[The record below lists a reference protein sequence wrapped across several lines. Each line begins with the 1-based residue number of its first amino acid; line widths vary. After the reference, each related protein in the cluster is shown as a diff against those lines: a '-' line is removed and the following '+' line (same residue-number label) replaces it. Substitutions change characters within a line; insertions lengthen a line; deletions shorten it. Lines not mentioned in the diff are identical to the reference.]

1 MKSAADRQVGGG
13 GGVGGR
19 KDDLNKWREKA
30 METGAGIKAVGQG
43 AQSADSSRKKVN
55 LLLKAKQALWEDRE
69 KCGGLSGQV
78 RRVRI

>member
-1 MKSAADRQVGGG
+1 
-13 GGVGGR
+13 
-19 KDDLNKWREKA
+19 